1 MIGDGIVPQNEG
13 RGYVLRRLLRR
24 AARHGRLLGVREPFL
39 YKVCHTVIDE
49 NKSAYPNLDEN
60 RDYIVKVIR
69 TEEERFAKTIDRGME
84 LLAELIAQIKALPAE
99 QQALS
104 GEQAFRLYDTFGF
117 PLDLTREILD
127 EQTIGLDEEAFGE
140 LMKQQRERAR
150 AARAGMGDLGW
161 EDDAL
166 SALEGTTQFVGYGQL
181 SYEAAVR
188 AIVRGGELAGA
199 LSLGDAASVVLDITP
214 FYAESGGQAGDI
226 GEITTENGVFEVT
239 GCIKSPTGHFLH
251 NGRMKRGTLL
261 ADSRVTA
268 AVSAQ
273 HRLDVM
279 RNHTAAHLL
288 QWALREVLGTH
299 VHQAGQL
306 VNAEVC
312 RFDFTHFAALTHEEL
327 VRVEQLV
334 NAQILSAQPVTVE
347 SMSQAAAKEKGA
359 MALFSEKYGDTV
371 RVVDIGGKSIEL
383 CGGTHAENTSHL
395 GLFKILKESSV
406 AAGVRRIEAVTGW
419 GAVRHINELEA
430 QLTAVADVFKTG
442 AGPDLAAKA
451 AAVLGEIKERD
462 RRIDELNSK
471 LASAQLDE
479 LIAKAVSVDGVRLI
493 RAWLTDVRPEEM
505 RVLGDRI
512 KERSEAVVAVGSAM
526 EKKASILAVASKQA
540 VERGAHAGKLVREL
554 SAKLGGSGG
563 GRPDSAMGGGSEP
576 SRAQEALD
584 AASALLGSMIKR

>member
-1 MIGDGIVPQNEG
+1 
-13 RGYVLRRLLRR
+13 
-24 AARHGRLLGVREPFL
+24 
-39 YKVCHTVIDE
+39 
-49 NKSAYPNLDEN
+49 
-60 RDYIVKVIR
+60 
-69 TEEERFAKTIDRGME
+69 
-84 LLAELIAQIKALPAE
+84 
-99 QQALS
+99 
-104 GEQAFRLYDTFGF
+104 
-117 PLDLTREILD
+117 
-127 EQTIGLDEEAFGE
+127 
-140 LMKQQRERAR
+140 
-150 AARAGMGDLGW
+150 
-161 EDDAL
+161 
-166 SALEGTTQFVGYGQL
+166 
-181 SYEAAVR
+181 
-188 AIVRGGELAGA
+188 
-199 LSLGDAASVVLDITP
+199 
-214 FYAESGGQAGDI
+214 
-226 GEITTENGVFEVT
+226 
-239 GCIKSPTGHFLH
+239 
-251 NGRMKRGTLL
+251 
-261 ADSRVTA
+261 
-268 AVSAQ
+268 
-273 HRLDVM
+273 
-279 RNHTAAHLL
+279 
-288 QWALREVLGTH
+288 VLGTH

-334 NAQILSAQPVTVE
+334 NAQIFSAQPVTVE

-371 RVVDIGGKSIEL
+371 RVVDIGGKSMEL
-383 CGGTHAENTSHL
+383 CGGTHTENTSHL

-406 AAGVRRIEAVTGW
+406 AAGVRRVEAVTGW
-419 GAVRHINELEA
+419 GAVRRINELEA

-471 LASAQLDE
+471 LASVQLDE

-512 KERSEAVVAVGSAM
+512 KERSEAVVAVLGSAM

-584 AASALLGSMIKR
+584 AASALLGSMIKH

>member
-1 MIGDGIVPQNEG
+1 VGCDCDRYVEFWNLVFTQFDSDGQGNYTPLEHPNIDTGMGLERLACIMQGVENLCEVDTVARIMGHICEITGTTYKKDAKTDVSLRVITDHIRSTTFMIGDGIVPQNEG

-166 SALEGTTQFVGYGQL
+166 SALEGTTQFVGYGQR

-327 VRVEQLV
+327 CARGAIGQRTDSFRTARHGREHVAGRREG
-334 NAQILSAQPVTVE
+334 
-347 SMSQAAAKEKGA
+347 KGRA
-359 MALFSEKYGDTV
+359 MALFFRKNTAIRSASWTSAENPW
-371 RVVDIGGKSIEL
+371 EL

-406 AAGVRRIEAVTGW
+406 AAGGAAHRGAVTGW

-451 AAVLGEIKERD
+451 AAVLGEIKER
-462 RRIDELNSK
+462 
-471 LASAQLDE
+471 A
-479 LIAKAVSVDGVRLI
+479 
-493 RAWLTDVRPEEM
+493 T
-505 RVLGDRI
+505 
-512 KERSEAVVAVGSAM
+512 
-526 EKKASILAVASKQA
+526 
-540 VERGAHAGKLVREL
+540 
-554 SAKLGGSGG
+554 
-563 GRPDSAMGGGSEP
+563 
-576 SRAQEALD
+576 
-584 AASALLGSMIKR
+584 AASTN